1 MENID
6 KITELTEQINSLSK
20 QLEEA
25 NNKIEAQNIKLG
37 EKDKLLE
44 DNATNIKELKL
55 KNYDLLLQVGT
66 PVKEEVIM
74 EKEEPSMSVRDVTN
88 ILMGDK

>member
-66 PVKEEVIM
+66 TVKDEVIM
-74 EKEEPSMSVRDVTN
+74 EKEEPSMSVRDVAN